1 MKFAEILQHRIMTR
15 DSRMG
20 INLAQQLSFVP
31 RAQWR
36 MFEEPELSVF
46 SGVYRRWLAFVADF
60 VVIRGWST
68 NRLTGR
74 KESRCFPEDNQR
86 SSGVAAWPSH
96 LGMTRDLKNT
106 NYVNTHASRLLG
118 TARLVWVILRA
129 PNSCRTEV
137 LNRYDV
143 NYIHWTWLELH
154 LSLSTIDSKSI
165 FFHTIILLDLCRID
179 SEILSDEI
187 SFLQRLPEQSK
198 TNNNMHYVQLK
209 SIPPVLTSLP
219 RFLLD
224 KQECRISFIYRI

>member
-1 MKFAEILQHRIMTR
+1 
-15 DSRMG
+15 
-20 INLAQQLSFVP
+20 
-31 RAQWR
+31 

-60 VVIRGWST
+60 VVIRSWST

-106 NYVNTHASRLLG
+106 NYVNTHANRLLG

-129 PNSCRTEV
+129 PNSCQTEV
-137 LNRYDV
+137 LNRDNV
-143 NYIHWTWLELH
+143 NYIHWTWLELRLSLF
-154 LSLSTIDSKSI
+154 LSLSAIDSKSI
-165 FFHTIILLDLCRID
+165 FIHTINLCRID

-198 TNNNMHYVQLK
+198 KN
-209 SIPPVLTSLP
+209 
-219 RFLLD
+219 
-224 KQECRISFIYRI
+224 